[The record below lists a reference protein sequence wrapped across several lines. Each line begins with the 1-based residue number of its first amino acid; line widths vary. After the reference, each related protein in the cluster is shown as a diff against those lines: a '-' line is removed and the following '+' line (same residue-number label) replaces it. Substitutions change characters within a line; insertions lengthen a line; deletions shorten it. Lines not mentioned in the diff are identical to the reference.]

1 MPSQQAEKQR
11 QADEIRL
18 RRYDYGY
25 EKARK
30 RRKIRFTVS
39 PTTNQQVN
47 HDGTSGGI
55 VEAIRLVVATGIII
69 FPRQRAT

>member
-1 MPSQQAEKQR
+1 MK
-11 QADEIRL
+11 
-18 RRYDYGY
+18 YDYGDTILY
-25 EKARK
+25 EKARI
-30 RRKIRFTVS
+30 RRKIRFTMN

-69 FPRQRAT
+69 FPRQRATWELV